1 MNKNQWL
8 TVLEV
13 NKLLQSN
20 AEVVAFEHALEEIA
34 KQSDPALLPEL
45 HLLLDDRCEQP
56 EVLFG
61 LVHFLE
67 SFEMSLQ
74 LSAFVIIAPQL
85 LITASGWV
93 KIMHSRIL
101 NDQESCVMY
110 QTILKSINQSEP
122 NFVRQLLEES
132 LNYHLS
138 DKSLEFESV

>member
-1 MNKNQWL
+1 MKKNQWL
-8 TVLEV
+8 TVLEA
-13 NKLLQSN
+13 NKLLQSV
-20 AEVVAFEHALEEIA
+20 AEVTAFEHALEEIA
-34 KQSDPALLPEL
+34 KELDPVLLPEL

-67 SFEMSLQ
+67 SFEISSQ
-74 LSAFVIIAPQL
+74 LSAFVSVAPQL

-93 KIMHSRIL
+93 KILHSRIL
-101 NDQESCVMY
+101 NDPESCVVY
-110 QTILKSINQSEP
+110 QSILKSINQSEP

-138 DKSLEFESV
+138 DKSLELEVV